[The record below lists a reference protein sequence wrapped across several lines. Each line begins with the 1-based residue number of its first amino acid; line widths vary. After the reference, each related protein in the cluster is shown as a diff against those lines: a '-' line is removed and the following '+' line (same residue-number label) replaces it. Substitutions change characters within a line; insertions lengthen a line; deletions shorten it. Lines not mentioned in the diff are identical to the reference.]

1 MRRRPSGFVVSSMS
15 VLSGGGMG
23 DKANVSRAG
32 ARGQRV
38 GDGESK
44 RPGLV
49 PRVEWCECE
58 VYQMRCITWVVP
70 MVASR
75 QAGLISRLGAFP
87 YSRWFGC
94 AGMGLRTGWGELPI
108 VAVWWA
114 EEYLERLVIYHV
126 AFTARRTLVGLC
138 GRFQIRDH
146 VRRAWLLVVIRQI

>member
-58 VYQMRCITWVVP
+58 VYHLGRANGCVP
-70 MVASR
+70 
-75 QAGLISRLGAFP
+75 
-87 YSRWFGC
+87 
-94 AGMGLRTGWGELPI
+94 TGWF
-108 VAVWWA
+108 AK
-114 EEYLERLVIYHV
+114 
-126 AFTARRTLVGLC
+126 
-138 GRFQIRDH
+138 
-146 VRRAWLLVVIRQI
+146 